1 LRWGFEFKI
10 RFTLPRFLG
19 WPANFALILY
29 RIANH
34 NHNAAMSSNRY
45 LRSLSLALL
54 LLTTSWQA
62 FATDAPPM
70 APSAVPTT
78 LSATSFTALSSTAVT
93 TAPAAATVPS
103 TEQAAAQTTI
113 PATQTTAT
121 TPAATETPAPA
132 SNPVQALS
140 LSISETFS
148 RSTKALPA
156 RAVFIL
162 DKLGHYTEHAQEIV
176 KTGFAY
182 LGVNYHRGG
191 TTAETGFDCSG
202 LVRKVYDDA
211 FGVDLPHNA
220 RAISRSGAKV
230 SVRNL
235 KPGDL
240 VFFNTLRKTFSHV
253 GIYVGNNLFL
263 HAPSAGSSV
272 RLDDLRERYW
282 VKHFNGARRIETD

>member
-1 LRWGFEFKI
+1 
-10 RFTLPRFLG
+10 
-19 WPANFALILY
+19 
-29 RIANH
+29 
-34 NHNAAMSSNRY
+34 MSSNLY
-45 LRSLSLALL
+45 LRSLSLALIL
-54 LLTTSWQA
+54 LAASWQA
-62 FATDAPPM
+62 FATDAPSLVSPI
-70 APSAVPTT
+70 
-78 LSATSFTALSSTAVT
+78 
-93 TAPAAATVPS
+93 APAALPTRLPGTSSPTATATATATTGTTVPS
-103 TEQAAAQTTI
+103 TEPAAAQII
-113 PATQTTAT
+113 PSATQATVATAT
-121 TPAATETPAPA
+121 AAEVPAPA
-132 SNPVQALS
+132 TNPVQALS
-140 LSISETFS
+140 RSISDTLS

-156 RAVFIL
+156 RALFVL

-191 TTAETGFDCSG
+191 ATAETGFDCSG

-230 SVRNL
+230 SVSNL

-263 HAPSAGSSV
+263 HAPSSGGGV

-282 VKHFNGARRIETD
+282 VKHFNGARRIETN